1 MQHGM
6 KAPGAQIIVWRL
18 CKRLHF
24 APTIW
29 KTIYLAGKPASNTV
43 TFVEQLI
50 SLPAVAGCGSRRFYT
65 LGVTCAAVAL
75 AVLVLFKSWFVFFFY
90 EFLHTRDAVENVHFS
105 TSCIGE
111 KFADAACQV
120 LLLKKSQDRELLD
133 IVKRSHHFKG
143 HS

>member
-1 MQHGM
+1 M
-6 KAPGAQIIVWRL
+6 
-18 CKRLHF
+18 
-24 APTIW
+24 
-29 KTIYLAGKPASNTV
+29 
-43 TFVEQLI
+43 
-50 SLPAVAGCGSRRFYT
+50 
-65 LGVTCAAVAL
+65 
-75 AVLVLFKSWFVFFFY
+75 LVCIFFY